1 MANIIKPTKTKV
13 FDAAEY
19 LESEADIQEFLKN
32 ATEEGDTKHLIH
44 CLGVAARAKGM
55 TEVAQKAG
63 VTRASLYKS
72 LEDGA
77 NPKIDTIVKV
87 LGVFGCKLSVIARS
101 EEHTSELQSRPH
113 LVCRL
118 LLEKKN
124 KKKK

>member
-19 LESEADIQEFLKN
+19 LETETDIQEFLKN

-87 LGVFGCKLSVIARS
+87 LGVFGCKLSVIADES
-101 EEHTSELQSRPH
+101 HNPA
-113 LVCRL
+113 
-118 LLEKKN
+118 
-124 KKKK
+124 